1 MIDGLAS
8 TVRVDILEKLVP
20 SLEDLLNVL
29 VDLGVVT
36 QAIVKDHG
44 ARNQSVMLKT
54 DCLESQMLRITLKI
68 VKLVDI
74 QAVFLVCNDL
84 VHPPYKFI

>member
-1 MIDGLAS
+1 M
-8 TVRVDILEKLVP
+8 RVDILEKLVP

-29 VDLGVVT
+29 VDLGVVA

-44 ARNQSVMLKT
+44 ALNQSVMLET
-54 DCLESQMLRITLKI
+54 DCLEPQMLCITLKI

-84 VHPPYKFI
+84 VHPPYKV